1 MRRQYLQPS
10 KKYRAE
16 RFFVRG
22 EPNETVTRER
32 RRRRRN
38 FFCLNHVVLTGRPR
52 DDLRIDCLK
61 LSEASSKARFRLVF
75 FFTERRALSTRA
87 PLCLKRPL
95 LPWASLLTSVAQSNS
110 ASASAGAP
118 ARQPVWGL
126 HSTERVGRSR
136 RVLLIYGPN
145 SFFFLGISRREPSRD
160 RAATHRTRRLSS
172 SYFASDAHSR
182 RSFSTRY
189 LLNGVVSTPPS
200 EQRIANASS
209 SRLTYKNIFRFL
221 RSAFLR

>member
-16 RFFVRG
+16 RFFVRGG

-145 SFFFLGISRREPSRD
+145 SFFFFG
-160 RAATHRTRRLSS
+160 
-172 SYFASDAHSR
+172 YF
-182 RSFSTRY
+182 
-189 LLNGVVSTPPS
+189 
-200 EQRIANASS
+200 S
-209 SRLTYKNIFRFL
+209 SRTVSRSSGDSPHPSSVLLLFRL
-221 RSAFLR
+221 RRTQPAVVLDALPFERRRVDASLGTENRERVVVPVFFEDAFLR